1 VPRTQRSAPHLRRGV
16 PQSRGPSM
24 SRTES
29 VGPGSAEQRCTLHR
43 VRDTDPPDSRFNIQ
57 TAERHES
64 ALSRRGLRPSFASTA
79 PEKQEGVGN
88 AGCPLH
94 PQPRVRFALVKM
106 HTSKRVHRN
115 HPTFPHAMVLT
126 VSFALS
132 SVTGLFCHR
141 RPRTDVVPKPGRAD
155 ITSAN
160 LTPASG
166 RQDHAT
172 SPSTASSLVRSL
184 LTAHGVT
191 RPAIPSRAKRCRV
204 HRIRTPRP

>member
-1 VPRTQRSAPHLRRGV
+1 VLRTQRSAPYWRRGV
-16 PQSRGPSM
+16 LQSRGPSL

-115 HPTFPHAMVLT
+115 HPTFPHAMVLRLI
-126 VSFALS
+126 SSSPGNRALLPPS
-132 SVTGLFCHR
+132 SADMFCLS
-141 RPRTDVVPKPGRAD
+141 PVGPTQL
-155 ITSAN
+155 

-166 RQDHAT
+166 RQDHTT
-172 SPSTASSLVRSL
+172 SPYATSSLVRSL
-184 LTAHGVT
+184 LTALG
-191 RPAIPSRAKRCRV
+191 RA
-204 HRIRTPRP
+204 